1 FRRIRLGTRA
11 SHAPGLGRSFAPGTQ
26 KFRAENARMDLER
39 TQVQSPADRVKSQDL
54 SLRRTQPPAKV
65 PGYDPERLLGEGA
78 YGEVWVATERNT
90 GRKVAVKFYTHR
102 GGLDWSLL
110 KREVE
115 KLAFMSADRY
125 VIQLIEVGW
134 DSVLPYYVMEYL
146 VHGSLEERL
155 NEHGALPLD

>member
-1 FRRIRLGTRA
+1 
-11 SHAPGLGRSFAPGTQ
+11 
-26 KFRAENARMDLER
+26 MDLER

-54 SLRRTQPPAKV
+54 SLRKTQPPVKV

-115 KLAFMSADRY
+115 KKSAAPSTEKAAAESQDVFAALQQLLGGKGLGGGGVPAGAVGPDGAPVQGQRDAQITIPSPITSNRPDR
-125 VIQLIEVGW
+125 
-134 DSVLPYYVMEYL
+134 P
-146 VHGSLEERL
+146 
-155 NEHGALPLD
+155 